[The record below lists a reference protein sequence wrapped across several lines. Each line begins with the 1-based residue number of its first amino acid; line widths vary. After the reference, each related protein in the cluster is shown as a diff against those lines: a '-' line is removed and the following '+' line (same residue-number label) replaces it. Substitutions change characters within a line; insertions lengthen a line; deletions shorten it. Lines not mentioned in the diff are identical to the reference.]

1 MKRIV
6 FLILGVLFML
16 LGVIGLIIPIV
27 PQVPFFAAGLVFL
40 VSGSARFRKWLTST
54 GVYKKYLYPHVQ
66 RHKILRDIME
76 KA

>member
-6 FLILGVLFML
+6 FLILGVLFMI

-40 VSGSARFRKWLTST
+40 VSGSARFREWLIST
-54 GVYKKYLYPHVQ
+54 EVYKKHLQPHVQ
-66 RHKILRDIME
+66 KHRILRDLME